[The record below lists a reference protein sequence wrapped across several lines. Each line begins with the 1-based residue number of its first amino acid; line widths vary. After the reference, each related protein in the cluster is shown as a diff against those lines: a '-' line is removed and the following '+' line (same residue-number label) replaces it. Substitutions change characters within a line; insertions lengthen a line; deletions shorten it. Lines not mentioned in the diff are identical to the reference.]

1 MTKKIVPVDYTSTD
15 FDKIKRDLV
24 NYAKKYYPN
33 TYKDFNE
40 ASFGSLMTDLVSY
53 VGDSLSFYLD
63 YNANESF
70 MTTAL
75 EYDNVVAHANQLGF
89 RYSSVNSSVG
99 HIDIYLPV
107 PADSANVAPDLDY
120 LPRMRAGASVATP
133 SGKVFTL
140 IEDIEF
146 FDSNVEVV
154 GDELSSDGSKITYYI
169 LKAKGKIISGENKQT
184 TLEVG
189 DFKRFLKLKIP
200 GPNVSEIVS
209 VIDTSGNQYYEV
221 DYLSQNTIYR
231 PVINRDAPTVNN
243 RAPSVIKPF
252 PVPRRFV
259 VEHNG
264 QDVSLV
270 FGYGSEAELK
280 TNQVADPS
288 EIVLDI
294 LGKNYVSTVTF
305 DPSKLMTTEKFGVS
319 PVNTDL
325 IVTYRVNNSENMNAA
340 AGSITAV
347 LDPNLEFRNPQNL
360 EQGKMDYILQNLEVF
375 NEEPI
380 NGDISIPT
388 TEEIKRRASANFATQ
403 GRAVTLQD
411 YISATY
417 AMPTNFGAVKRAAI
431 YRDDN
436 DLTRNMNMFIIS
448 EDSNGY
454 LETSSTALKENLKT
468 WINSIKMVN
477 DSVDIMDAIIINIGI
492 EFEVVGK
499 KDVNSSTV
507 FNMAKEEIYEQLTE
521 IKPEI
526 GEPFQLTEVFKILKE
541 VDEVLDVVSVKVV
554 PKIGSN
560 YNGIDFQTEEYLS
573 SDGRTLYFPEHAIWE
588 IKFKSDIVGTVR

>member
-325 IVTYRVNNSENMNAA
+325 IVTY
-340 AGSITAV
+340 
-347 LDPNLEFRNPQNL
+347 
-360 EQGKMDYILQNLEVF
+360 
-375 NEEPI
+375 
-380 NGDISIPT
+380 
-388 TEEIKRRASANFATQ
+388 
-403 GRAVTLQD
+403 
-411 YISATY
+411 
-417 AMPTNFGAVKRAAI
+417 
-431 YRDDN
+431 
-436 DLTRNMNMFIIS
+436 
-448 EDSNGY
+448 
-454 LETSSTALKENLKT
+454 
-468 WINSIKMVN
+468 
-477 DSVDIMDAIIINIGI
+477 
-492 EFEVVGK
+492 
-499 KDVNSSTV
+499 
-507 FNMAKEEIYEQLTE
+507 
-521 IKPEI
+521 
-526 GEPFQLTEVFKILKE
+526 
-541 VDEVLDVVSVKVV
+541 
-554 PKIGSN
+554 
-560 YNGIDFQTEEYLS
+560 LS
-573 SDGRTLYFPEHAIWE
+573 LIHI
-588 IKFKSDIVGTVR
+588 